1 MKYIFGTKSSH
12 GEPILLQSIHLDL
25 ERTASDCVPVAG
37 DQQEGFDMPDEPDMF
52 EFFLNQINQG
62 MFDHAEQ
69 KGSYKVSG
77 MKRLIRA
84 TNIEIDNGNLTRE
97 QQKELGLQLNI
108 RLSESGRTR
117 RF

>member
-1 MKYIFGTKSSH
+1 MPNMATIYLCQGCARSVDDELKGI
-12 GEPILLQSIHLDL
+12 
-25 ERTASDCVPVAG
+25 
-37 DQQEGFDMPDEPDMF
+37 DMPDEPDMF
-52 EFFLNQINQG
+52 EFFLDQINQG
-62 MFDHAEQ
+62 MFDHPEQ
-69 KGSYKVSG
+69 KGSYEVSG

-84 TNIEIDNGNLTRE
+84 TNVEVDKGNLTRE